1 MNDNFQDILLKNV
14 PGDEKKGDK
23 NIVKVL
29 LLTNWLK
36 AKKIWNIQKR
46 ALKKKN
52 D

>member
-36 AKKIWNIQKR
+36 AKKYIEHT
-46 ALKKKN
+46 KKSIKEKN